1 MRLSLRASAADPS
14 GSDFGYHSGS
24 VANLPD
30 GGLVMTLDVRWST
43 DRGTLPGGA
52 RAEDLTFAT
61 NVISMRSQDHGRSW
75 HYSATLCAAS
85 RHRGHPWACIVAP
98 EHRGELVGSHII

>member
-1 MRLSLRASAADPS
+1 
-14 GSDFGYHSGS
+14 
-24 VANLPD
+24 
-30 GGLVMTLDVRWST
+30 MTLDVRWST

-85 RHRGHPWACIVAP
+85 RHRGC
-98 EHRGELVGSHII
+98 GECCNENTASVLPDGKVLAVTVMGAGDEDGRW